1 MVMDTIN
8 WFDIIGTCLG
18 FVGSVVFSAALL
30 KPQEQIRDENNSY
43 WDGNPFTLRGE
54 LGTQP
59 YYLVAMLLLI
69 AGFAVSLGGK
79 LSTQFASASV
89 NIAILIS
96 SCITLAGFL
105 AVALFYINRNRAHQK
120 ARIKW
125 LRGIFINAARTYT
138 DDMLAADEA
147 DNKSVEFERVKSIV
161 HPDLVTKYKQI
172 PEPYDEREKQL
183 ISTLS
188 RVKTAAN
195 YRSQLEK
202 YLSEIVGR

>member
-1 MVMDTIN
+1 MN

-18 FVGSVVFSAALL
+18 FIGSVVFSAALL
-30 KPQEQIRDENNSY
+30 KPQEQIRDENNTY
-43 WDGNPFTLRGE
+43 FDGNPFTLRGE
-54 LGTQP
+54 IGTQP

-69 AGFAVSLGGK
+69 AGFAITLGGK

-89 NIAILIS
+89 STAILVSI
-96 SCITLAGFL
+96 CITLAGFL

-120 ARIKW
+120 ARVNW
-125 LRGIFINAARTYT
+125 LKGIFINAARTYT
-138 DDMLAADEA
+138 DDMLAAEEA
-147 DNKSVEFERVKSIV
+147 DNKSAEFERVKAIV

-183 ISTLS
+183 IAALS
-188 RVKTAAN
+188 RVKSATT

-202 YLSEIVGR
+202 YLEEVVG